1 METNKRRNFLKGFGI
16 IGAFA
21 AGATAPVVVR
31 HVKETKV
38 VAAPTPT
45 IDPNVLAVL
54 EEQAPATLQLQ
65 ATYGEVAPPP
75 PPPTYT
81 NSGYFVMDTTG
92 TVSSQERM
100 RLCADGSTMMLFNQ
114 KKFVPGTENQQ
125 TVKMVPGPD
134 GELYLNIN
142 GQWKK
147 VLTT

>member
-16 IGAFA
+16 LGAFT
-21 AGATAPVVVR
+21 AGAVAPVVVR
-31 HVKETKV
+31 NVTETKV
-38 VAAPTPT
+38 VTAPTPT
-45 IDPNVLAVL
+45 IDPNVLATL

-75 PPPTYT
+75 PPPTYEGMYVVGSNMGIGST
-81 NSGYFVMDTTG
+81 
-92 TVSSQERM
+92 QERM

-125 TVKMVPGPD
+125 SVKMVPGPD

>member
-16 IGAFA
+16 LGAFT
-21 AGATAPVVVR
+21 AGAVAPVVVR
-31 HVKETKV
+31 NVTETKV
-38 VAAPTPT
+38 VTAPTPT
-45 IDPNVLAVL
+45 IDPNVLATL

-75 PPPTYT
+75 PPPTYEGMYVVGSNMGIGST
-81 NSGYFVMDTTG
+81 
-92 TVSSQERM
+92 QERM

-114 KKFVPGTENQQ
+114 KQFVPGTENQQ
-125 TVKMVPGPD
+125 SVKMVPGPD